1 MEETMT
7 NNEDRIQEQNMFV
20 RAIIETQQQ
29 QEIYERR
36 KKKQQEAEAKQRL
49 KSGSRQV
56 KTTVK

>member
-7 NNEDRIQEQNMFV
+7 NNEDKIQEHNMFV

-36 KKKQQEAEAKQRL
+36 KKKQQEQEAKQKARG
-49 KSGSRQV
+49 GSRQV